1 MNSRISVFVAYAA
14 IAMIGFG
21 GTALLGFFGKSND
34 LTAVVAFLGFYGFFC
49 TTATF
54 YVIGKQKAAL
64 EAINTHINEVNDSHW
79 KNSDDINRRITENF
93 SELQRE
99 SQKQMDSLWVSLD
112 RIESDLEDCRA
123 CTPCKK

>member
-1 MNSRISVFVAYAA
+1 MNNKTSIFVTYAL
-14 IAMIGFG
+14 ITVVGFAG
-21 GTALLGFFGKSND
+21 MTALALSGKAADSSA
-34 LTAVVAFLGFYGFFC
+34 LVSFLGFYGFLC
-49 TTATF
+49 TTGIF
-54 YVIGKQKAAL
+54 YVLGKQKAAL

-99 SQKQMDSLWVSLD
+99 SQKQMDTVWVNID
-112 RIESDLEDCRA
+112 RLESDLEDCRT